1 MQKIWVDTTSI
12 LQATRYNVNQGFN
25 IIKNKVYE
33 LPIDNFFV
41 LINEKTPRED
51 GLAEGYYITIPAN
64 IRML

>member
-1 MQKIWVDTTSI
+1 MRVMLATTI
-12 LQATRYNVNQGFN
+12 TRIKGL
-25 IIKNKVYE
+25 IIINNKVYE